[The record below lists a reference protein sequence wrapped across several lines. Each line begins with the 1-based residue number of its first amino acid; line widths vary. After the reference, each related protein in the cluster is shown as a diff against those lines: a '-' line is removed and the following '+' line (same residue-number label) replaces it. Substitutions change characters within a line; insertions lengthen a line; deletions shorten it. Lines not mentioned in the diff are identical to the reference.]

1 MGKGLYKFMDMSEKV
16 VPPRVEFR
24 GCQLNDQLRFLG
36 LRNIYVAPSSQNH
49 QKLEGQYLVFAARFA
64 AMTTFRP

>member
-1 MGKGLYKFMDMSEKV
+1 MSEKV
-16 VPPRVEFR
+16 VPPRVEFP
-24 GCQLNDQLRFLG
+24 GCQLNDQLRFLE
-36 LRNIYVAPSSQNH
+36 LRNIYVAPSSKNH